1 MATYRVTGPDGTK
14 YRVEGPDGASEE
26 EVLSQIQAY
35 RQGPT
40 EPSYVKPGDV
50 AGAKRK
56 LGVSGDVQQGFTNV
70 PQADTSGR
78 GRELLGGDTVLNPI
92 VGPISEAGKGIAQ
105 VAGGV
110 KDLVTTNPF
119 QGPDTP
125 AQGPMD
131 ALRNIAA
138 SPLGQIGLGAVR
150 TVAAPFAPVAD
161 LASVLGGGA
170 ANLLDKAGMP
180 KTANVVGGVVQSAGD
195 VLGSLG
201 AAGYTKQVGNLIKGD
216 PRTADKYLK
225 SSRMRAREAEDELV
239 QSTKATE
246 AKVASIKSE
255 TEQGK
260 RFVSEVADE
269 QKAAIPTAQEL
280 KARFAP
286 NAPLGKDAGKTWQEG
301 YSNQLKT
308 TKDRFNTAYAD
319 KLNRGA
325 AIEHAPEDYLAAAKQ
340 LRESRGIAERPSIGP
355 AEGVAERL
363 KKYDNLEDFMDDQT
377 KALREQLRNAS
388 AGEKGNIQATIDE
401 FLGQGAKE
409 MPPTPTVRDLIF
421 ERQRLKAGQRAVS
434 SDAAKNQ
441 FDRLIKPLEN
451 DIVKADETLARELFA
466 VDNAYKKEFVPY
478 FSKGS
483 VTRAISE
490 KDPSAVVDM
499 IFQPTVKGGRIGSTN
514 RAEEAVTRAQEL
526 IKDPKQWEGVKRAFT
541 NKLIE
546 NAMEGGVLNQQK
558 LVKEWGKYLD
568 PAGSNNAVLRKG
580 LGEADFRSMQ
590 STINQLQRSTPQGI
604 DAYAKDLV
612 KGLEKQGKVST
623 ETVLAAQK
631 LTEKRLVEKIA
642 RETGSS
648 TEMVT
653 NRLQSIGSG
662 VFVSGLLR
670 GNTAITLEGAG
681 LVVGSKALATVLGSM
696 RGRNAFKALLRAA
709 PGTSQRAAHARIIQQ
724 VINQDGGDE

>member
-14 YRVEGPDGASEE
+14 YRVEGPDGASQE

-280 KARFAP
+280 KQKFAA
-286 NAPLGKDAGKTWQEG
+286 NAPLGKEAGASWQQG
-301 YSNQLKT
+301 YFRELDT
-308 TKDRFNTAYAD
+308 TKKKFNEAYAD

-325 AIEHAPEDYLAAAKQ
+325 SIETVPEDYLAAAKD
-340 LRESRGIAERPSIGP
+340 LRQARGMAERPSMGP

-363 KKYDNLEDFMDDQT
+363 KKYDNLEDYMDDT
-377 KALREQLRNAS
+377 AKALREQLRSGSPA
-388 AGEKGNIQATIDE
+388 EKTYAEDALKE
-401 FLGQGAKE
+401 FLGKGAKE
-409 MPPTPTVRDLIF
+409 MPEIPTVRDLIF
-421 ERQRLKAGQRAVS
+421 ERQRLKAGQRVVS

-483 VTRAISE
+483 ATRAISE

-499 IFQPTVKGGRIGSTN
+499 IFQPTVKGGRIGSTS
-514 RAEEAVTRAQEL
+514 RTEETISRAQEL
-526 IKDPKQWEGVKRAFT
+526 LPGAEWDKVKKAFT

-631 LTEKRLVEKIA
+631 TVEKRLVEKIA

-724 VINQDGGDE
+724 VINQDGGNE